1 MKRDELITEIAHT
14 AGITRRQAKVA
25 LNTLLTLTK
34 NSLCMEGKMV
44 LTGFG
49 TFRVVERAAREGR
62 NPQTGR
68 PVKIPATKVVR
79 FKPAKGLK
87 SL

>member
-44 LTGFG
+44 LTGLAHLG
-49 TFRVVERAAREGR
+49 
-62 NPQTGR
+62 
-68 PVKIPATKVVR
+68 
-79 FKPAKGLK
+79 
-87 SL
+87 